1 MKLKLKQKA
10 FIAEYVRNGGN
21 GVQAALKVYDTED
34 YNTANQ
40 IARDNLQKPTIMR
53 EIEQQ
58 MTDTGLTVKKGS
70 QCYHRRV

>member
-1 MKLKLKQKA
+1 MKLKQKQKA

-21 GVQAALKVYDTED
+21 GVQAALTVYNTED

-53 EIEQQ
+53 E
-58 MTDTGLTVKKGS
+58 
-70 QCYHRRV
+70 